1 MAVFEKG
8 YMNAQLKKVVEE
20 TNKLLDAGIFICA
33 VGLVLCWVT
42 GCAMRVSVT
51 PIQAEEFTQK
61 TVTNQLFDWLFNA
74 KENKA

>member
-1 MAVFEKG
+1 MDKLVK
-8 YMNAQLKKVVEE
+8 E
-20 TNKLLDAGIFICA
+20 TCRLLDWGIMIMVAGLI
-33 VGLVLCWVT
+33 LCWVT